1 MNSSDHSGHN
11 ASLSPENDTGQA
23 FRQTPQEN
31 LPAPNGL
38 DTEPETA
45 RKPVAQFVA
54 GLALTPA
61 VLSLATWLAPRLTL
75 EPALQDLATFAS
87 AVATVIAGL
96 FLLSKG
102 WLPARGR
109 LVVGAVAGSIIGAL
123 AFFGVQS
130 ALAVI
135 LVGSA
140 LIALGHTVGHAVGS
154 RIEHPGH
161 LLPACVVAA
170 CVDLASVIH
179 PQGPTHAV
187 VSSQRALDLLT
198 LTFPVLGTHA
208 FSPSIGVG
216 DIVFIA
222 LVLGT
227 AVQHRIS
234 AIRVTLLAGAGLVLA
249 GVASA
254 LLEAAVPALPAI
266 GLCVVLGIKESRQLK
281 RSDRKTSTVFMVG
294 AVTLAVGV
302 VISRFLT

>member
-11 ASLSPENDTGQA
+11 ASLSAENGTGQA
-23 FRQTPQEN
+23 FRQTPREN
-31 LPAPNGL
+31 SPAPNGR
-38 DTEPETA
+38 DTEPGTSAKSVA
-45 RKPVAQFVA
+45 RFIA
-54 GLALTPA
+54 GLALAPV
-61 VLSLATWLAPRLTL
+61 VLSLATWLAPHLPL
-75 EPALQDLATFAS
+75 ESGTQDLATFAS
-87 AVATVIAGL
+87 AVATVIVGL
-96 FLLSKG
+96 FFLSNG
-102 WLPARGR
+102 GLPTRGR
-109 LVVGAVAGSIIGAL
+109 LVVGAVAASILGAL
-123 AFFGVQS
+123 AILGVQS

-135 LVGSA
+135 LVGFA
-140 LIALGHTVGHAVGS
+140 LVALGHTIGHAVGS

-198 LTFPVLGTHA
+198 LTFPVLGTRA
-208 FSPSIGVG
+208 FAPSIGVG
-216 DIVFIA
+216 DMVFVA

-227 AVQHRIS
+227 AVRHRIS
-234 AIRVTLLAGAGLVLA
+234 TIRVALLGGAGLVLA

-266 GLCVVLGIKESRQLK
+266 GLCVVLGVGESRQLK
-281 RSDRKTSTVFMVG
+281 RRDRKTAAVFMVG

-302 VISRFLT
+302 VISRFLA

>member
-11 ASLSPENDTGQA
+11 ASLSPENGTGQA
-23 FRQTPQEN
+23 FRQTPPEN
-31 LPAPNGL
+31 FPAPNGR
-38 DTEPETA
+38 DTEPETSA
-45 RKPVAQFVA
+45 KSVPRFIA
-54 GLALTPA
+54 GLALAPV
-61 VLSLATWLAPRLTL
+61 VLSLATWLAPRLPLAPGT
-75 EPALQDLATFAS
+75 QDLATFAS

-96 FLLSKG
+96 FVLSAG

-109 LVVGAVAGSIIGAL
+109 LVVGAVAASIIGAL
-123 AFFGVQS
+123 AIFGVQS

-135 LVGSA
+135 LVGSS
-140 LIALGHTVGHAVGS
+140 LVALGHTVGHAVGS

-198 LTFPVLGTHA
+198 LTFPVLGTPA
-208 FSPSIGVG
+208 FAPSIGVG
-216 DIVFIA
+216 DMVFVA

-227 AVQHRIS
+227 AVRHRIS
-234 AIRVTLLAGAGLVLA
+234 TIRVALLAGAGLVLA
-249 GVASA
+249 GLASA

-266 GLCVVLGIKESRQLK
+266 GLCVVLGVGESRQLK
-281 RSDRKTSTVFMVG
+281 RRDRKTATVFMVG

-302 VISRFLT
+302 VISRFLA